1 MISFGHGGSGDWVVV
16 QCIAKLHLHDSGTF
30 FLFGSSRFALGEKHN
45 GAAHEWVNLPHRLDR
60 RDHGGPLALGPSL
73 VTVRRDGPMT
83 SLHPGPAPVASDA
96 GPASLIERI
105 RYLEWSPVVAG
116 AIAAAALALVLQAF
130 ALAIGLSVSSTAP
143 TWRDASFALVLL
155 SGLYLVLAALASYGL
170 GGYLAGLMRARL
182 TSREDADLRD
192 GLHGLLVWALAT
204 LLAAAIGLA
213 TAQSLT
219 RLAAPSG
226 GQAGSSTSVA
236 GENLIAY
243 DLDRLFRA
251 ERRPNGDL
259 DYARAEAARILL
271 TASSHRGLQPEDR
284 AYLIRLTAAYT
295 GLAQPDAERRV
306 DEAIAHAKE
315 NISRARRSAVILAF
329 MTGAA
334 AMVGA
339 AACWFAACAGGR
351 VRDGEV
357 LPHALLDWGRP
368 VRRS

>member
-1 MISFGHGGSGDWVVV
+1 
-16 QCIAKLHLHDSGTF
+16 
-30 FLFGSSRFALGEKHN
+30 
-45 GAAHEWVNLPHRLDR
+45 
-60 RDHGGPLALGPSL
+60 
-73 VTVRRDGPMT
+73 
-83 SLHPGPAPVASDA
+83 VASEP

-105 RYLEWSPVVAG
+105 RYLEWGPAVAG

-130 ALAIGLSVSSTAP
+130 ALAIGLSISSTAP
-143 TWRDASFALVLL
+143 TWRDASFALVRL

-170 GGYLAGLMRARL
+170 GGFLSGLMRALL

-204 LLAAAIGLA
+204 LLAAVIGLA

-226 GQAGSSTSVA
+226 GQAGSSTSV

-251 ERRPNGDL
+251 ERRANGDL

-271 TASSHRGLQPEDR
+271 TASSHRGMQPEDR
-284 AYLIRLTAAYT
+284 TYLVRLTAAYT

-339 AACWFAACAGGR
+339 AASWFAACAGGR

-357 LPHALLDWGRP
+357 SPHALLDWGKP
-368 VRRS
+368 ARRI